1 MGSREY
7 VGCMASRG
15 YKYVGWRG
23 VIGLGA
29 VGVCRDQGCWGKWGL
44 WVSGVGESSGYV
56 DST

>member
-23 VIGLGA
+23 VISLGA